1 MTAPENSRPEQLPL
15 DLPVRSAMNAADFV
29 VSDSNRD
36 AVAWLDRWPDWPG
49 AALAIYGPPGCG
61 KTHLAHVWRERV
73 ARAGN
78 TAYVLEPAAL
88 DRLPAAGNLILD
100 GLRLPEEHL
109 FHLINH
115 ARGARLS
122 LLILDR
128 EPPARWPV
136 RLPDLASRLAAIPAV
151 GVLPPDDTL
160 LAAVLAK
167 HFADRQVEVPDE
179 VVAYLVSRIE
189 RSFVAAATA
198 ARMLDRTAMARRVAI
213 TLRLARDLLN
223 STSGDG

>member
-1 MTAPENSRPEQLPL
+1 VTAPENSRPEQLPL

-73 ARAGN
+73 AQAGN
-78 TAYVLEPAAL
+78 TTHVLEPAAL